1 MIFLYFAR
9 FTNDFALMGILPIL
23 LISIS
28 LSMDSF
34 TVAIANGLSQYK
46 VKTSKALQ
54 IALSFTLF
62 QSFFPYFGWLAG
74 RTVENLIRD
83 LDHWVALVLLLI
95 IGVKMICDGFRNKKA
110 KRADELKLS
119 IIITQSIATSI
130 DAFAIGITLALLGEP
145 ILIPVIVIGV
155 TTFLFSFIGV
165 QLGKVIGSRIGKPV
179 SIIGG
184 TILIGIG
191 VKIFYEH
198 MFL

>member
-1 MIFLYFAR
+1 
-9 FTNDFALMGILPIL
+9 MGILPIL

-34 TVAIANGLSQYK
+34 TVAIANGLSQCK
-46 VKTSKALQ
+46 VSTKKAFQ
-54 IALSFTLF
+54 IALSFAVF
-62 QSFFPYFGWLAG
+62 QALFPYFGWLAG
-74 RTVENLIRD
+74 RTVENLIRE

-95 IGVKMICDGFRNKKA
+95 IGAKMIYDGFRYKEA

-119 IIITQSIATSI
+119 IIIAQSVATSI

-165 QLGKVIGSRIGKPV
+165 QLGKVIGSRISKPV
-179 SIIGG
+179 GIIGG
-184 TILIGIG
+184 IILIGIG
-191 VKIFYEH
+191 AKIFFEH